1 MTISLRGFDHVGLTV
16 PDLEEAAGLLVSV
29 FGATELYRF
38 GRENDPVLMQTAI
51 GVHPEAS
58 FRAAMLELTPSVC
71 VELFEWQ
78 SPDQDAHMPS
88 PADVGGHHLC
98 VVVDDFDEAVAML
111 RDRPDVRVYGDGGR
125 LGLGRHA
132 GARWIYVRTR
142 WGLQIELI
150 GSHA

>member
-16 PDLEEAAGLLVSV
+16 PDLEEAVGLFVSV

-38 GRENDPVLMQTAI
+38 GQEDNPALMTAAI

-58 FRAAMLELTPSVC
+58 FRAAMLKLTPSVY
-71 VELFEWQ
+71 VELFQWE
-78 SPDQDAHMPS
+78 SPDRHARMPS
-88 PADVGGHHLC
+88 PADIGGHHLC
-98 VVVDDFDEAVAML
+98 VVVDDFDEAVAAL
-111 RDRPDVRVYGDGGR
+111 RERPDVRVYGDGGK

-132 GARWIYVRTR
+132 GGRWIYIRTQ

-150 GSHA
+150 GSPG